1 MSGWDVAPAC
11 VLGVVQAAEGRIR
24 VNRRS
29 PGPDLAAIARAASRE
44 AGGVPVGMLGDY
56 LPAAADAAASGRR
69 LTATELAGYARS
81 GEQAALSGVAL
92 RGLVDLFLSA
102 TWRLWRELPVG
113 TSLAAARAAGLA
125 VLRAADDAVAAAAE
139 GFERAL
145 LTVARR
151 EEAERREF
159 FDDLLSGRGRVGDLL
174 VRGDQLGL
182 RLAGPHQVVVAGPA
196 SAGTTVSPAGV
207 EVEAVVADA
216 AAPSP
221 SLVATRGGQV
231 VAIVGAVGGDE
242 ADRVARA
249 LARVLARAQPGMGM
263 RPARPGRG
271 PEQAQP
277 GTDAGQARW
286 GTGPGQ
292 AQTRAGP
299 GQAQAGVGA
308 GQAQPKAGAPQAQ
321 PRAGAGRAQLG
332 AGAGQ
337 APPWRI
343 VVGRSYPGPSGVARS
358 HEEAAEALD
367 VAQRLGL
374 PEPVAD
380 AADLLIYQVLLRDRE
395 AITDL
400 VRTVLT
406 PLDAARGGAAPLLAT
421 LAAYFSHGGVAAAA
435 ARDLHLSV
443 RAVTYRLARV
453 RDLTGRD
460 PTVPADALTLQV
472 AVIGAR
478 LLDWPATPLAAG

>member
-1 MSGWDVAPAC
+1 MNPQPA
-11 VLGVVQAAEGRIR
+11 
-24 VNRRS
+24 
-29 PGPDLAAIARAASRE
+29 GPDLAAIASAASRE
-44 AGGVPVGMLGDY
+44 TGGVPVGLLGDY
-56 LPAAADAAASGRR
+56 LPAAAEAAASGRR
-69 LTATELAGYARS
+69 LTAAELAGYGRS

-102 TWRLWRELPVG
+102 TWRLWRELPAG
-113 TSLAAARAAGLA
+113 TSLAAVRAAGLA

-139 GFERAL
+139 GFERAH

-159 FDDLLSGRGRVGDLL
+159 FDDLLSGRGRAGDLIA
-174 VRGDQLGL
+174 RGDLLGL
-182 RLAGPHQVVVAGPA
+182 RLAGPHQVVVAGPE
-196 SAGTTVSPAGV
+196 SAGGAVNPAGV

-221 SLVATRGGQV
+221 SLVGTRGGQV
-231 VAIVGAVGGDE
+231 VAIIGTADGGE

-249 LARVLARAQPGMGM
+249 LVRLLAQ
-263 RPARPGRG
+263 ARPG
-271 PEQAQP
+271 PA
-277 GTDAGQARW
+277 AR
-286 GTGPGQ
+286 
-292 AQTRAGP
+292 
-299 GQAQAGVGA
+299 
-308 GQAQPKAGAPQAQ
+308 
-321 PRAGAGRAQLG
+321 
-332 AGAGQ
+332 Q

-343 VVGRSYPGPSGVARS
+343 VVGRPYPGPSGVVRS
-358 HEEAAEALD
+358 YEEAAEALE

-374 PEPVAD
+374 LEPVAS
-380 AADLLIYQVLLRDRE
+380 AADLLIYQVLLRDRA

-406 PLDAARGGAAPLLAT
+406 PLGAARGGAAPLLAT
-421 LAAYFSHGGVAAAA
+421 LAAYFSRGGVAAAA

-460 PTVPADALTLQV
+460 PGQAADALILQV

-478 LLDWPATPLAAG
+478 LLDWPTTPLAAS